1 MFSVLFHQIIDA
13 WCISWLYNIDPDV
26 FMTKVVLLKTVKKL
40 PFVVC
45 TWWW

>member
-1 MFSVLFHQIIDA
+1 MFSVLFHQILDV

-26 FMTKVVLLKTVKKL
+26 FMTKVVLLKTVEKL

-45 TWWW
+45 TWRW